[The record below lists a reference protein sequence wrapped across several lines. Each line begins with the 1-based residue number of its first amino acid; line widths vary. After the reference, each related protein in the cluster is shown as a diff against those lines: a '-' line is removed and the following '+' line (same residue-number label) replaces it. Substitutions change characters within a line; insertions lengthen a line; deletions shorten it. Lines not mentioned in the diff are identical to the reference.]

1 MPAPHGRGIWG
12 TQSGAICCDVLDAWF
27 EPSPGVREAVGRSL
41 HLIGKSPDVE
51 MRSLKETISSV
62 RGIEIDCLSLGAG
75 SSEIIHRVL
84 PKLAANKKAVVLD
97 PTYSEYRYVL
107 NRAGSKVS
115 TLNLCADHGFN
126 VAICDLVS
134 QPENA
139 DLVVIVNPNN
149 PTGKLLLRQELVELR
164 KSMRKD
170 AILWIDEAYIDY
182 CDGVFSMESM
192 VCEFENLFVL
202 KSLSKA
208 YALSGMRA
216 AYLLSSKSSARVL
229 NDESPP
235 WIIGTLSQ
243 IASAAALRDESYYK
257 PLWKQTVQMAGELA
271 ARLRA
276 LELQVIDGSLNA
288 VLVRCPSGS
297 AGAWAQ
303 RLAEGGVIVRTTD
316 GMGDVLGGDY
326 IRISVVPPEQLDRVV
341 EVVGGTGLEPVTP
354 SV

>member
-12 TQSGAICCDVLDAWF
+12 TQAGAICCDVLDAWF
-27 EPSPGVREAVGRSL
+27 EPSPRVREAVERSL
-41 HLIGKSPDVE
+41 HVIGKSPDVE

-84 PKLAANKKAVVLD
+84 PKLAANKKVVVLD

-107 NRAGSKVS
+107 GLACSKISALELRAEHNFSVS
-115 TLNLCADHGFN
+115 
-126 VAICDLVS
+126 ICDLVS
-134 QPENA
+134 IAEDA
-139 DLVVIVNPNN
+139 DLVVVVNPNN
-149 PTGKLLLRQELVELR
+149 PTGRVLSRQELVELR

-182 CDGVFSMESM
+182 CGNEFSTEGAA
-192 VCEFENLFVL
+192 CEWENLFVL

-216 AYLLSSKSSARVL
+216 AYLVSSKSSASAL
-229 NDESPP
+229 NDGSPP

-243 IASAAALRDESYYK
+243 IAATEALRDEDYYK
-257 PLWKQTVQMAGELA
+257 PLWKQTVQMAEELA
-271 ARLRA
+271 NRLRA
-276 LELQVIDGSLNA
+276 KGLQVVNGNLNA
-288 VLVRCPSGS
+288 VLVRCPGGS

-303 RLAEGGVIVRTTD
+303 KLAEAGVIVRTTD
-316 GMGDVLGGDY
+316 GMGDVLGDDY